1 VLLLAQDFKN
11 LSKLVGQ
18 GVTMKTYKE
27 KTLMEWIQDIVA
39 MDEAT
44 LKANGSCAHLT
55 EDNRVLTGGEDWM
68 KKEKISWM
76 KDKIHTF
83 TKNIETEADRR
94 AVEDANDFVERFY
107 FGDEV

>member
-1 VLLLAQDFKN
+1 MEK
-11 LSKLVGQ
+11 
-18 GVTMKTYKE
+18 YKE
-27 KTLMEWIQDIVA
+27 KTLMEWMLDIVA

-44 LKANGSCAHLT
+44 LKAKGSCDHLT

-76 KDKIHTF
+76 KDKIHVF
-83 TKNIETEADRR
+83 SKNIETEADRR
-94 AVEDANDFVERFY
+94 AVEEANDFVERFY